1 MFLLKYQHYLCNNF
15 DILHRNLF
23 FPFLMGFKDIA
34 IDPDLNLRLD
44 FAVCFQI
51 DCITITASHFFQIFN
66 NQ

>member
-1 MFLLKYQHYLCNNF
+1 
-15 DILHRNLF
+15 
-23 FPFLMGFKDIA
+23 MGFKDIA